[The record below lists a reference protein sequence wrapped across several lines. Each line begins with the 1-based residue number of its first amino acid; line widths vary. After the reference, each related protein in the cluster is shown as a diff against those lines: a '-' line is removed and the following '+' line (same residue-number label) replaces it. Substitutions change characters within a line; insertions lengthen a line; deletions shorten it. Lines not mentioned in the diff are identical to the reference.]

1 MATVTSGYVKT
12 VNYEATNEKQGL
24 RGILHYFTNGVQ
36 DVLLSSPL
44 TPLHSL
50 AKSTVLSILKNI
62 KQGRLSIVSLGETYE
77 FGEPFTLRTSG
88 PPTDL
93 KATIKVVDENFWTRV
108 FLHTDFG
115 FADAYM
121 LGEIEVEDFNLNNAF
136 RIFILNRKRLSEMH
150 TWATPFIRTASYI
163 ANTRLANGLAGSRSN
178 ISAHYDLP
186 NELFTGFLSWDLT
199 YSGAVF
205 DEEAKGAWGD
215 LLEERPIAPP
225 RLSYLQDRT
234 IPADDLERGQ
244 LEKLHRMCKRARL
257 RPGCKVL
264 EIGCGWGSFAIM
276 AAGTYGC
283 TVETLTISV
292 EQKIAVDKTI
302 AEAGLSHMI
311 NVHVLDYR
319 SMPESFHHAF
329 DAAISIGVMEHIG
342 LEFMGGWFKKMA
354 WALKPEN
361 SFKVFTMTTVPDSR
375 WEQYS
380 GEVDF
385 IRKYIYPGGQLSS
398 LRTLIDHIADAGLN
412 LETVENIGPHY
423 PRTLREWSYRFQRN
437 FDDHIKVGLQN
448 RHPDLTQEEI
458 EIFRRKWIY
467 YFAYSEAGF
476 AMNNLSDSMVTV
488 TREANLNL
496 GREVQGMVYEY

>member
-12 VNYEATNEKQGL
+12 VNYAASNEKQGL
-24 RGILHYFTNGVQ
+24 RGYLNYFTNGVQ

-44 TPLHSL
+44 NPFHSF

-62 KQGRLSIVSLGETYE
+62 KQGRLFIESLGETHE
-77 FGEPFTLRTSG
+77 FGEPFTLRTAG

-93 KATIKVVDENFWTRV
+93 KATIKVLDENFWTRV

-115 FADAYM
+115 FADSYM
-121 LGEIEVEDFNLNNAF
+121 LNEIEVDGFDLNNAF

-150 TWATPFIRTASYI
+150 TWATPLIRTASYI
-163 ANTRLANGLAGSRSN
+163 ANTRLANGLSGSKSN

-199 YSGAVF
+199 YSGAIF
-205 DEEAKGAWGD
+205 DDEAKGAWGD
-215 LLEERPIAPP
+215 FLEDRPIAPP

-257 RPGCKVL
+257 RPGSRVL

-276 AAGTYGC
+276 AAGTYGA
-283 TVETLTISV
+283 TVDTITISV

-302 AEAGLSHMI
+302 AEAGLTHMI
-311 NVHVLDYR
+311 TVHVLDYR
-319 SMPESFHHAF
+319 SIPDSFHHAF
-329 DAAISIGVMEHIG
+329 DACVSIGVMEHIG
-342 LEFMGGWFKKMA
+342 IEFMGGWFKKMA
-354 WALKPEN
+354 WAMKEEN
-361 SFKVFTMTTVPDSR
+361 SFKVFTMTTCPGLPMGAIF
-375 WEQYS
+375 W
-380 GEVDF
+380 VDF

-423 PRTLREWSYRFQRN
+423 PRTLREWSRRFQQN
-437 FDDHIKVGLQN
+437 FDGHIKVGLQK
-448 RHPDLTQEEI
+448 RHPDLSEQEI
-458 EIFRRKWIY
+458 EIFRRKWVY

-476 AMNNLSDSMVTV
+476 ALNNLSDSMVTV

-496 GREVQGMVYEY
+496 GREVQGSVYEY

>member
-1 MATVTSGYVKT
+1 M
-12 VNYEATNEKQGL
+12 
-24 RGILHYFTNGVQ
+24 
-36 DVLLSSPL
+36 
-44 TPLHSL
+44 
-50 AKSTVLSILKNI
+50 LK
-62 KQGRLSIVSLGETYE
+62 
-77 FGEPFTLRTSG
+77 
-88 PPTDL
+88 
-93 KATIKVVDENFWTRV
+93 
-108 FLHTDFG
+108 
-115 FADAYM
+115 
-121 LGEIEVEDFNLNNAF
+121 EIEVDGFDLNNAF
-136 RIFILNRKRLSEMH
+136 RIFILNRKRLAEMH
-150 TWATPFIRTASYI
+150 TWATPLIRTASYI
-163 ANTRLANGLAGSRSN
+163 ANTRLANSLSGSKSN

-186 NELFTGFLSWDLT
+186 NELWTGFLSWDLT

-205 DEEAKGAWGD
+205 DDEAKGAWGD
-215 LLEERPIAPP
+215 FLEDRPVAPP
-225 RLSYLQDRT
+225 RLSYLQERT
-234 IPADDLERGQ
+234 MPPDDLERGQ

-257 RPGCKVL
+257 RPGCRVL

-276 AAGTYGC
+276 AAGTYGA
-283 TVETLTISV
+283 TVDTLTISV

-302 AEAGLSHMI
+302 AEAGLGHMI

-342 LEFMGGWFKKMA
+342 LEFMGGWFKQMA
-354 WALKPEN
+354 WAMKPEN

-375 WEQYS
+375 WAQYA

-398 LRTLIDHIADAGLN
+398 LRTLVDHIADAGLN

-423 PRTLREWSYRFQRN
+423 PRTLREWSRRFQLN
-437 FDDHIKVGLQN
+437 FDGHIKAGLRK
-448 RHPDLTQEEI
+448 RHPDLGDEEI